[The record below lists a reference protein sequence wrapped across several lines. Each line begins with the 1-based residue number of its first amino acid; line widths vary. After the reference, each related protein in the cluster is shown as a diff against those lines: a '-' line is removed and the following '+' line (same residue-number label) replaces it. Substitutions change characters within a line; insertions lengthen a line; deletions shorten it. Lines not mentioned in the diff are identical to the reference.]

1 MSEDYERQT
10 NLIQTVLET
19 LNREQAELDNG
30 VDIENAFL
38 VTFRKYQNIT
48 PLTRELL
55 VELIDHIKVYENG
68 NISVKFNFA
77 DEYRRVVEYIEANTH
92 KAVG

>member
-38 VTFRKYQNIT
+38 VTFRKYLNIT
-48 PLTRELL
+48 TLTRELL

>member
-48 PLTRELL
+48 TLTRELL

>member
-48 PLTRELL
+48 TLTRELL

-77 DEYRRVVEYIEANTH
+77 DEYRRVVEYLSLIH
-92 KAVG
+92 I